1 MLGIETKWAQSGSPP
16 PQIWKTYE
24 KWWEMVKHHD
34 SVGSCHLISYS
45 IYSLEPNEWHQ
56 GRVESRTEMDREETE
71 ELDSRLA
78 DRSLPFQLPQI
89 RGMSA
94 ISGVWTL
101 ETTRLQGK
109 SPRDKGLASKS
120 NLGCHPFPVRASGA
134 FLARFRS
141 FSCNILIRL
150 IQLKCKESHG
160 FWWILTDFAYVRW
173 VMDPLKSFNLISF
186 HLIWSGVVLIEL
198 ALSSHLQIL
207 QPRRLA
213 LNLWR
218 PAGTRSCTRILDW
231 TCW

>member
-1 MLGIETKWAQSGSPP
+1 MENTWKMVRDGKTPRLSWLMSSHFIQHIQPWTQRVAPRTCGEQNRNGSRRNWRARQP
-16 PQIWKTYE
+16 I
-24 KWWEMVKHHD
+24 
-34 SVGSCHLISYS
+34 
-45 IYSLEPNEWHQ
+45 
-56 GRVESRTEMDREETE
+56 GRS
-71 ELDSRLA
+71 
-78 DRSLPFQLPQI
+78 
-89 RGMSA
+89 
-94 ISGVWTL
+94 
-101 ETTRLQGK
+101 
-109 SPRDKGLASKS
+109 
-120 NLGCHPFPVRASGA
+120 
-134 FLARFRS
+134 FLALSAAADQGHVSNFWCLNTGNNQAAGQKSAWQWTCLEIELRLPPISSAGIRCFLGS